1 MSPRG
6 LAVLALVGAVQ
17 GACGDN
23 DDGDERQGGDTTV
36 DVRDAT
42 AYTRPA
48 PNLSFDEGTRFQG
61 GRSAF
66 DFRWEPP
73 KLGRLFNNV
82 SCAGC
87 HLENGRGLSMFGM
100 ASIPSQALVRVSVP
114 DGEPGDPGGPIP
126 LPGFGTQL
134 QDHAVNGLPE
144 VRVSVSWI
152 ESSVAFD
159 DGEIVALREPKLDVR
174 TPDGTFL
181 PGSTRMSYRTGPGV
195 IGLGLLEAIPEAT
208 LRALADPDDA
218 DGDGVSGHVNM
229 VWDPEQQATVLGRF
243 GWKANTSTVH
253 LQVAAAFVN
262 DIGLSSIVF
271 PEEGGFRDLND
282 TQLEDCTFFM
292 STSAVPVAATTRREA
307 FTGRALFRSM
317 GCAGCH
323 TPTLV
328 TGEHAISA
336 VANQTIHPY
345 TDLLLHDMGDRL
357 SDGRPDF
364 LAEGTEWRTP
374 ALWGIGLVNVVNP
387 MATFLH
393 DGRARSL
400 AEAILWH
407 GGEADAAREAF
418 RMASR
423 ADRTALIAF
432 LQSL

>member
-1 MSPRG
+1 MSIRG
-6 LAVLALVGAVQ
+6 LLVLALASA
-17 GACGDN
+17 ACGDN
-23 DDGDERQGGDTTV
+23 EAGDERQGGDTTV
-36 DVRDAT
+36 DVRDRTTFSREAANLT
-42 AYTRPA
+42 A
-48 PNLSFDEGTRFQG
+48 DERVRYQA

-66 DFRWEPP
+66 DFHWEPP
-73 KLGRLFNNV
+73 KLGRLFNNIA
-82 SCAGC
+82 CAGC
-87 HLENGRGLSMFGM
+87 HFENGRGLSMFGE
-100 ASIPSQALVRVSVP
+100 SSVPSQALVRVSAP

-144 VRVSVSWI
+144 VRVMVSWI
-152 ESSVAFD
+152 ESGIAYD

-174 TPDGTFL
+174 TPDGAFL
-181 PGSTRMSYRTGPGV
+181 PGSTRMSYRIGLPV
-195 IGLGLLEAIPEAT
+195 IGLGLLEAVPEAT
-208 LRALADPDDA
+208 LRDLEDPDDA
-218 DGDGVSGHVNM
+218 DGDGISGRVNM

-253 LQVAAAFVN
+253 LQVAAAFQG
-262 DIGLSSIVF
+262 DIGLSSVVF
-271 PEEGGFRDLND
+271 PEDGGFRDLND

-292 STSAVPVAATTRREA
+292 STAGVPVAATTSREA

-328 TGEHAISA
+328 TGPHAIDA

-364 LAEGTEWRTP
+364 VAEGTEWRTP
-374 ALWGIGLVNVVNP
+374 ALWGIGLTTVVNP
-387 MATFLH
+387 LATYLH

-407 GGEADAAREAF
+407 GGEAETARETF
-418 RMASR
+418 RLASR
-423 ADRTALIAF
+423 ADRTALLAF